1 MKRFLAAGFALF
13 LLLLLPACR
22 GGSPE
27 STSYGADGELTQAE
41 VRGHYEILF
50 QAAGEEAFG
59 YDETGMGDTEFVGS
73 YEDGAFQLTGPGNL
87 SIGPFYEYQGNYYGF
102 GTMLTPDGITAD
114 FWLMR

>member
-59 YDETGMGDTEFVGS
+59 YVTS
-73 YEDGAFQLTGPGNL
+73 APRKKAN
-87 SIGPFYEYQGNYYGF
+87 
-102 GTMLTPDGITAD
+102 GTCK
-114 FWLMR
+114 R